1 MEPQTVVEQSNTA
14 EKSYAKNNK
23 NVPFEVGEE
32 ILAQP

>member
-23 NVPFEVGEE
+23 TTPFQVEE
-32 ILAQP
+32 DIRAQ